1 MFCMNC
7 GKKLPDEW
15 VYCPF
20 CGSSINRSQS
30 TVLSTDSSEISDSK
44 NLINDKSGKKSGKVK
59 IFLAIGVVFI
69 LIIVIIC
76 SSIAYLRNRTY
87 VMVEKNFLN
96 GSSYT
101 YTYNEDGLCI
111 KEILTDSMENQY
123 CKTNKYSNGVLAEKI
138 IFEAYD
144 SLYRC
149 EYVCDQFG
157 NIVSELSYDA
167 DGGYLGQTQYEYDE
181 IGNEISETGF
191 RSDGTTYYRAEYEY
205 DKKGNPVK
213 RTYYDYR
220 DGFTDNP
227 LVITFENKYNFFR
240 NLVSCT
246 AWKSNGLINQQVD
259 QYSYTA
265 KYLSLSSYVSQKE
278 YLDAEIRE
286 TYYIENR
293 MVYTDGYIE
302 FYFSGLEATRNYLG
316 TDDNFFEID
325 FDVINNRDTM
335 IAVSPESLKINGK
348 NVTVGVST
356 LFLEPGDSG
365 ILRIFNRGFTL
376 DGTMDDITDVV
387 FKVKV
392 SDSVSKRANG
402 STSWHYGSHTVLNL
416 TETVYFGFPVF
427 MGDSNKESGDFN
439 QSNGTSREIIKFGRY
454 AQDNDYGNGV

>member
-1 MFCMNC
+1 
-7 GKKLPDEW
+7 
-15 VYCPF
+15 
-20 CGSSINRSQS
+20 
-30 TVLSTDSSEISDSK
+30 
-44 NLINDKSGKKSGKVK
+44 
-59 IFLAIGVVFI
+59 
-69 LIIVIIC
+69 
-76 SSIAYLRNRTY
+76 
-87 VMVEKNFLN
+87 
-96 GSSYT
+96 
-101 YTYNEDGLCI
+101 
-111 KEILTDSMENQY
+111 MENQY
-123 CKTNKYSNGVLAEKI
+123 CETNKYSNGVLAEKI

-181 IGNEISETGF
+181 IGNKISETGF

-348 NVTVGVST
+348 NVTVGGST

-454 AQDNDYGNGV
+454 EQDNDYGNGVEEIKWVVLENDNCYEM

>member
-1 MFCMNC
+1 
-7 GKKLPDEW
+7 
-15 VYCPF
+15 
-20 CGSSINRSQS
+20 
-30 TVLSTDSSEISDSK
+30 
-44 NLINDKSGKKSGKVK
+44 
-59 IFLAIGVVFI
+59 
-69 LIIVIIC
+69 
-76 SSIAYLRNRTY
+76 
-87 VMVEKNFLN
+87 
-96 GSSYT
+96 
-101 YTYNEDGLCI
+101 
-111 KEILTDSMENQY
+111 MENQY
-123 CKTNKYSNGVLAEKI
+123 CETNKYSNGVLAEKI

-181 IGNEISETGF
+181 IGNKISETGF

-454 AQDNDYGNGV
+454 EQDNDYGNGVEEIKWVVLENDNCYEM